1 MYPYFSNK
9 DEQIKKL
16 DTVKENLNSDNY
28 KDENMEE
35 EDFRRYIIES
45 VEEAIKDEERD
56 TKYYQKMYNMVSDEN
71 DKSILRQIYLDE
83 MKHKKIFM
91 ELYRILTGEEFVMG
105 QIEDKEIEGS
115 LKDELYNSIQSE
127 LEGAEFYRMLMSAFL
142 DLPIRDMIYEPLM
155 DEQKHALLVSNLY
168 NKYK

>member
-1 MYPYFSNK
+1 
-9 DEQIKKL
+9 
-16 DTVKENLNSDNY
+16 
-28 KDENMEE
+28 
-35 EDFRRYIIES
+35 
-45 VEEAIKDEERD
+45 
-56 TKYYQKMYNMVSDEN
+56 MVNDEN

-91 ELYRILTGEEFVMG
+91 DLYRILTGEEFVMG
-105 QIEDKEIEGS
+105 QIEDKVIEGS